1 MTRAKIHEKFKAW
14 LRYCLCMIV
23 LLLGPIQQQ
32 AFAIESVENYN
43 RFSLP
48 TDSYTGNCNGS
59 SANNPNQVNIYT
71 TAKNKGWVY
80 AGFLY
85 AAFLST
91 LNQYQA
97 MHGNSSVYDGSE
109 EIGTS
114 GLFTLAACDMSYC
127 MLERI
132 FGFMPGIFLAE
143 GSPHCGEI
151 NQVGPQTFNNLM
163 RLLNMG
169 IFVVVCVVIGY
180 GLIGK
185 GILMG
190 GFEGDILQ
198 KNLTMMTFTR
208 MGVSIFSIIPIPGV
222 GYSAL
227 QVFIMY
233 IVLLGVGFADS
244 TFRVALNAFVTY
256 GTIFSFAGIDS
267 SSDGDDS
274 GSNGSIDFT
283 TINAQSLFNINTQPT
298 SNKYADI
305 MQRFACATY
314 VSVKNDLENM
324 DDPSLNSV
332 YNSANAISFNRITK
346 MTVNDLG
353 LISIQ
358 FDDYGGDYGND
369 GSGSTNPA
377 CGEITWNPNP
387 NSDGTTMTVSEFQS
401 QPAYMMLQQLYNSA
415 AEAMY
420 QAKVFWSTGTQT
432 QTQKNYLTCLSG
444 TNIGESD
451 LMLQLTDATGQ
462 HLCRTNYTLC
472 KYDTSTTNRQTA
484 LANYVNLTSPYASAN
499 QIYWQSGCSGNCVE
513 QLSRTLI
520 DNIATVIDTTEGV
533 DATQQLSTQQLAVYS
548 FQQAIASSDPTTWVI
563 NTDVTP
569 PFSQPYTE
577 DLLIMTQTYNIMT
590 WLTSTTRG
598 TDNLYNTILGLS
610 SPDNSTT
617 NQAPA
622 LSSSMDMTSMNVM
635 VQSMLAPFFGSNPV
649 KFIDSKGKILTWKN
663 IAVSSNYFITSLMMI
678 LQRMIG
684 FHYYD
689 PSQPMTSDWYTGEG
703 GGDNPSV
710 YGKCQSTYSS
720 HCMGS
725 NIDNCFS
732 EMNSAGCFMN
742 QDNVGRGLIGTLGL
756 MYSVGEAQ
764 FGTVI
769 TYNPIADYIE
779 IGYTIMTS
787 ATYYLF
793 LNSYAIMAMYAELAG
808 VTMGANAVTTLGL
821 AGIITLSNYASV
833 PWCNRQ
839 CKYLLMEMTSV
850 IKLSVNIF
858 SQIDSDRIDFYST
871 IGTTL
876 ITLLVPFGAMLTILL
891 PLYPTIIF
899 IVGIFGWLA
908 SVVEALIAGPI
919 VAVGLAHPEGNDF
932 LGKSEMGIG
941 ILFQTFLR
949 PVLIVIGVVMSVCVI
964 NISFYAF
971 SIAFSTTYASL
982 AGTTSIMTTGAI
994 KNSLGAVGTA
1004 LATYDSWEVI
1014 LAITIALIMVY
1025 AYTSWEIISFCC
1037 VSMISFSNQ
1046 VLAWVSSGSDSRF
1059 TSTVDILAA
1068 TKGQVQ
1074 SDAGA
1079 VAKSLKTDDK
1089 VAGLGR
1095 QISQISQSTL
1105 QDLSQGL
1112 RKVNRKN
1119 AENIWSTLSKDYKGV
1134 KYAMGYGNEKVKMIK
1149 DMNLLMRDQG
1159 KNDDNGESRA
1169 KADERRAKM
1178 ADIHKRSIDRLVQN
1192 YNNGD
1197 PEAKKELMNR
1207 VDTKTAMQ
1215 MRLGLKPAIDPESLK
1230 RDAGA
1235 LGGMYNRFAKWAVH
1249 KKWGV
1254 DPFKDLNAAELYQ
1267 SGYHDEQYQQE
1278 MRDLIYK
1285 RGEEGSSNNRG
1296 NPPPIPNSIT
1306 GQENPS
1312 GEN

>member
-1 MTRAKIHEKFKAW
+1 MTRTNIHQNFKAW
-14 LRYCLCMIV
+14 LRYSVCIIV

-32 AFAIESVENYN
+32 AFAVESVENYN

-48 TDSYTGNCNGS
+48 TDTYSGYCNGS
-59 SANNPNQVNIYT
+59 SANQVNIFT
-71 TAKNKGWVY
+71 TAKNKGWIY

-85 AAFLST
+85 TAFLST
-91 LNQYQA
+91 LDQYQA
-97 MHGNSSVYDGSE
+97 MHGNSSVYGSE
-109 EIGTS
+109 TIGTS
-114 GLFTLAACDMSYC
+114 RLFTLAACDMSYC

-267 SSDGDDS
+267 SSSSDTNVS
-274 GSNGSIDFT
+274 SSPADFT
-283 TINAQSLFNINTQPT
+283 TINAQSLFNIIAQPT

-305 MQRFACATY
+305 MQRFSCATY

-324 DDPSLNSV
+324 DDPSLDSV
-332 YNSANAISFNRITK
+332 YNNANAISFDRITK

-369 GSGSTNPA
+369 GSTNPA

-387 NSDGTTMTVSEFQS
+387 NGDGTTMTVSQFQS
-401 QPAYMMLQQLYNSA
+401 QPAYFMLRQLYDSA

-432 QTQKNYLTCLSG
+432 QTQQNYLTCLNG
-444 TNIGESD
+444 TNIDGSD
-451 LMLQLTDATGQ
+451 LMLRYTDATGQ
-462 HLCRTNYTLC
+462 QLARPNYTLC
-472 KYDTSTTNRQTA
+472 VYDESTTNRQNA
-484 LANYVNLTSPYASAN
+484 LASYVKRTSPYASAN
-499 QIYWQSGCSGNCVE
+499 QIYWQSGCSGDCVK
-513 QLSRTLI
+513 QLGQTLI
-520 DNIATVIDTTEGV
+520 DKIATIIDSTPNV
-533 DATQQLSTQQLAVYS
+533 DATQQLNTEQLAVYT
-548 FQQAIASSDPTTWVI
+548 FQSARALSDPTGWVI
-563 NTDVTP
+563 NTQQNP
-569 PFSQPYTE
+569 PFSQTYTA
-577 DLLIMTQTYNIMT
+577 DLLTMTQTYNIMT
-590 WLTSTTRG
+590 WLTNTTPG
-598 TDNLYNTILGLS
+598 TDNLYNTILSLS
-610 SPDNSTT
+610 SSDESTT
-617 NQAPA
+617 NQAPS

-649 KFIDSKGKILTWKN
+649 AFIDSKGRILTWEN

-678 LQRMIG
+678 LQRMVG

-689 PSQPMTSDWYTGEG
+689 PSTPMTSDWYTGEG
-703 GGDNPSV
+703 GGNSPSV

-720 HCMGS
+720 NCMGS
-725 NIDNCFS
+725 NIDNCFV

-742 QDNVGRGLIGTLGL
+742 QDNVGRGLIGTLAL
-756 MYSVGEAQ
+756 MYSVGSAQ
-764 FGTVI
+764 YGTIIV
-769 TYNPIADYIE
+769 YNPIADYIE
-779 IGYTIMTS
+779 IGYTILTS
-787 ATYYLF
+787 ASYYLF
-793 LNSYAIMAMYAELAG
+793 LNSYAIMRLYAELAG
-808 VTMGANAVTTLGL
+808 VTMGANAVPKGGL
-821 AGIITLSNYASV
+821 ALILTWANYAAV
-833 PWCNRQ
+833 PWCDRQ
-839 CKYLLMEMTSV
+839 CKYLLMETFSV
-850 IKLSVNIF
+850 ITFAVNWN
-858 SQIDSDRIDFYST
+858 SQADADRIDFYSS

-876 ITLLVPFGAMLTILL
+876 ITLLVPFGAMLAILL

-949 PVLIVIGVVMSVCVI
+949 PVLIIVGVIMSVCVI
-964 NISFYAF
+964 NIAFYAF

-1014 LAITIALIMVY
+1014 LAITVALIMVY

-1079 VAKSLKTDDK
+1079 VSKSLKTDDK
-1089 VAGLGR
+1089 VAGLGK
-1095 QISQISQSTL
+1095 QVSQISQSTL

-1119 AENIWSTLSKDYKGV
+1119 AENVWTTLNKNYKGV
-1134 KYAMGYGNEKVKMIK
+1134 KYAMGYGNEKL
-1149 DMNLLMRDQG
+1149 DMMKAMHKLNNDNSPQG
-1159 KNDDNGESRA
+1159 VA
-1169 KADERRAKM
+1169 RRQEMDA
-1178 ADIHKRSIDRLVQN
+1178 IYNRSIDRLINN
-1192 YNNGD
+1192 YDSADKAVARN
-1197 PEAKKELMNR
+1197 AQKELVEKLPAPRRLLTKFMAAFGVRLQIKPEDLRRTDNNSFYTRNFVSPFIGGGLDKLYTGRVMGEKWFKPYDITSRNASEMNHMAY
-1207 VDTKTAMQ
+1207 K
-1215 MRLGLKPAIDPESLK
+1215 
-1230 RDAGA
+1230 
-1235 LGGMYNRFAKWAVH
+1235 
-1249 KKWGV
+1249 
-1254 DPFKDLNAAELYQ
+1254 
-1267 SGYHDEQYQQE
+1267 DEQYKKEMKELLFRDDQQ
-1278 MRDLIYK
+1278 D
-1285 RGEEGSSNNRG
+1285 
-1296 NPPPIPNSIT
+1296 PPPT
-1306 GQENPS
+1306 
-1312 GEN
+1312 